1 MGEITGIK
9 YYHFAYNPGENGVF
23 KTYNKNATFYGW
35 SWQMTPG
42 DDRTTVKGMYYCD
55 NAPKIKTQPVSVTVS
70 EGQEFHF
77 TVEMESY
84 TKTLSYQWGL
94 CEYRVNDD
102 GVKYLLLP
110 TPGLPGL
117 FDEDLSIS
125 SGKDLFSVSGG
136 LTNTL
141 SMALGGEYLKQ
152 FKEQYKDRMFV
163 CIVYDSEK
171 KTTTYSEPASMTF
184 K

>member
-1 MGEITGIK
+1 
-9 YYHFAYNPGENGVF
+9 
-23 KTYNKNATFYGW
+23 
-35 SWQMTPG
+35 
-42 DDRTTVKGMYYCD
+42 
-55 NAPKIKTQPVSVTVS
+55 
-70 EGQEFHF
+70 
-77 TVEMESY
+77 MESY
-84 TKTLSYQWGL
+84 TKTLSYQWVL

-125 SGKDLFSVSGG
+125 SGKDLLSVSGG

-152 FKEQYKDRMFV
+152 FKEQYKDCMFV